1 MTAFHVDL
9 DADRGVQQTFVVGIL
24 RKQLVDEPAVV
35 RQLARGIL
43 VRVQTDAV
51 DAAAELF
58 LLPVRLV
65 ERPVEHALVLDPSA
79 KRLPFAA
86 GAAVRQRGF
95 RGQIHGFCAG
105 LVPAELRQVDI
116 PEQVRDSDGEQ
127 DAQNDQRNGQLY
139 QGKAAFSAFSA
150 PFRHARCLL
159 SVPVQKKGNSA
170 LIYPFYILSIPVLP
184 VKHRRR
190 SSTASRP
197 FPLFFPFS
205 APQCTKKGRR
215 SGLRQRL
222 SKNFVFPTICVLT
235 SQNTDVRKFPCGNF
249 LPLKVSKP
257 RYTPPVLIYLLRK
270 YYFMCAAARLPFL
283 HENKLYRQTAPE
295 RTPAAFLHVSKKP
308 PAIPYY
314 I

>member
-65 ERPVEHALVLDPSA
+65 ERPVEHALVLHPSA
-79 KRLPFAA
+79 ERLPFAA

-139 QGKAAFSAFSA
+139 EGKAAFSAFSA
-150 PFRHARCLL
+150 PLRHDRCLL

-170 LIYPFYILSIPVLP
+170 PIYPFYILPSPVLP

-197 FPLFFPFS
+197 FPPFFAAF
-205 APQCTKKGRR
+205 AVFCTA
-215 SGLRQRL
+215 
-222 SKNFVFPTICVLT
+222 
-235 SQNTDVRKFPCGNF
+235 VRKKRP
-249 LPLKVSKP
+249 
-257 RYTPPVLIYLLRK
+257 
-270 YYFMCAAARLPFL
+270 
-283 HENKLYRQTAPE
+283 PE
-295 RTPAAFLHVSKKP
+295 RTSAAFLKFNGFFTVGGRSGTVKKNRLLYLIIYRASLP
-308 PAIPYY
+308 HGGASSPG
-314 I
+314 